1 MLADL
6 INLIFDHFRFAKDYE
21 ATIEANPGTLDR
33 EKLQSLR
40 SSGINRISIGIQ
52 SLSNEDLSFLGRIH
66 TKEEAENAVGLSR
79 DSGFENIGVDLIYG
93 IPGQDINGW
102 MENLEKALTLK
113 PEHISAYELTV
124 EKGTSLH
131 ENLKSGGGDKNLQL
145 PDEDQIIDMYERS
158 INHLTS
164 KGYIHY
170 EISNFAMPDRFSRHN
185 LNYWDRGEYFG
196 AGLGAHS
203 FIDGK
208 RFHNTDSL
216 EEYLR
221 AVSDNRSPVIN
232 SEDISGGNALSEA
245 MFLGLRK
252 TEGIIVEDFS
262 RRFNKNILNY
272 YQKEFKDL
280 QETGLIDISA
290 SGRSNETVLKLT
302 GKGLLVSNEIFT
314 KFI

>member
-1 MLADL
+1 
-6 INLIFDHFRFAKDYE
+6 
-21 ATIEANPGTLDR
+21 
-33 EKLQSLR
+33 
-40 SSGINRISIGIQ
+40 
-52 SLSNEDLSFLGRIH
+52 
-66 TKEEAENAVGLSR
+66 
-79 DSGFENIGVDLIYG
+79 
-93 IPGQDINGW
+93 
-102 MENLEKALTLK
+102 MENLEKAVRLK

-124 EKGTSLH
+124 EKGTALH
-131 ENLKSGGGDKNLQL
+131 EYLKSGGGDKNLQL
-145 PDEDQIIDMYERS
+145 PDEDRIIDMYEQT
-158 INHLTS
+158 ITYLTS

-170 EISNFAMPDRFSRHN
+170 EISNFAMPDHLSRHN

-208 RFHNTDSL
+208 RFHNTDNP

-221 AVSDNRSPVIN
+221 AVSGNRSPVIN

-262 RRFNKNILNY
+262 RRYNKNILSH
-272 YQKEFKDL
+272 YQKELKEL
-280 QETGLIDISA
+280 EQAGLIEVAA
-290 SGRSNETVLKLT
+290 SVCSHETALKLT
-302 GKGLLVSNEIFT
+302 MKGLLVSNEIFT